1 MNTTEIRVKNM
12 ESIIALPNDYVVID
26 LETTGFDYNWD
37 DIIEMAAIRYRDGI
51 EVQRYE
57 QLIEVGYSLPNF
69 ITELTGISNEM
80 LSGCPHIEEAIHVF
94 SQFIGDDIIIGH
106 NVSFDM
112 RFLNKAYR
120 TYLDKS
126 IDNSYVDTMRIS
138 RKLFPNWEHHRL
150 SDLAEHYGLSHEH
163 SHRSAVD
170 CDITNRC
177 YRNMREAILVQDTE
191 EGFIKR
197 FTYHS
202 HRVKASDINA
212 STDEFNPDHPL
223 YHKNIVFTG
232 ALSQMTRAEAM
243 QLVANCGGIC
253 GNGVTKETNY
263 LVVGTSD
270 FISATEG
277 KKTAKIIKAEK
288 MMAQGYDI
296 ALISEATFF
305 DYISIR
311 NS

>member
-1 MNTTEIRVKNM
+1 M

-37 DIIEMAAIRYRDGI
+37 DIIEMAAIRYRNGV
-51 EVQRYE
+51 EVERYA
-57 QLIEVGYSLPNF
+57 QLIAVDYSLPSF
-69 ITELTGISNEM
+69 ITDLTGISNEM
-80 LSGCPHIEEAIHVF
+80 LSVCPHIEEAIQDF
-94 SQFIGDDIIIGH
+94 SQFIGDDILIGH

-112 RFLNKAYR
+112 RFLNNAYHN
-120 TYLDKS
+120 YMNKPLD
-126 IDNSYVDTMRIS
+126 NAYVDTMRIS

-150 SDLAEHYGLSHEH
+150 CDLAEYYGLSNDHA
-163 SHRSAVD
+163 HRSEVD

-177 YRNMREAILVQDTE
+177 YRNMRDSILADDTE
-191 EGFIKR
+191 DSFLKS
-197 FTYHS
+197 FTYRS
-202 HRVKASDINA
+202 QKIITSDIQGN
-212 STDEFNPDHPL
+212 TDEINQEHPL
-223 YHKNIVFTG
+223 YHKNVVFTG
-232 ALSQMTRAEAM
+232 ALSQMTRTEAM
-243 QLVANCGGIC
+243 QLVVNCGGKC

-277 KKTAKIIKAEK
+277 KKTAKMLKAEK

-305 DYISIR
+305 DYVSK
-311 NS
+311 S